1 MRICGNPILKTLLIT
16 AFCMAFLG
24 FSGVHSLAQLP
35 PPPSIT
41 AQPSGITVS
50 LLGTGTFS
58 ARSKRGTSY
67 QWLMNGQPISAVSV
81 QAPYILDLSQTTST
95 VVILGAT
102 NTASYSLKVSNLG
115 GSVTSSPA
123 ILTVTGLSTVV
134 SNVVSFVSS
143 TTGKLANGA
152 FKLTLNVPVGSNI
165 VVEATSDLVGWTP
178 ISTNT
183 ATSSS
188 MTFTDAA
195 AATISCRFYRAKIQ

>member
-1 MRICGNPILKTLLIT
+1 MMKALTIT

-24 FSGVHSLAQLP
+24 FSTVRSLAQLP
-35 PPPSIT
+35 PVPSIT

-67 QWLMNGQPISAVSV
+67 QWLMNGQPISTVSV
-81 QAPYILDLSQTTST
+81 QTPYLLDLSQTVST
-95 VVILGAT
+95 VVIVGAT
-102 NTASYSLKVSNLG
+102 NTASYTLKVSDLG

-123 ILTVTGLSTVV
+123 MLTVTGLSTVV
-134 SNVVSFVSS
+134 SNVVSFVAS
-143 TTGKLANGA
+143 TTGKLDNGA
-152 FKLTLNVPVGSNI
+152 FKLTLNVPQGSNI
-165 VVEATSDLVGWTP
+165 VLQATSDMVNWTP
-178 ISTNT
+178 LSTNT